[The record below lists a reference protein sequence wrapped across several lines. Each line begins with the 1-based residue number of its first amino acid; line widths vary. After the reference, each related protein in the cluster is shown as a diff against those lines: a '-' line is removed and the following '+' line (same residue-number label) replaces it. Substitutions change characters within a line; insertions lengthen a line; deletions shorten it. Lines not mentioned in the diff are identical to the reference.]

1 MSKVFVL
8 EQPNASL
15 DISKAKDFGELV
27 FVFDRKE
34 YRCSCFKTVEYTEK
48 ILNNMET
55 LGYDP
60 DVDFFLVA
68 GSMVPIVTAM
78 VGVVSAFGKVK
89 VLFYRANEMEYVE
102 RTLC

>member
-1 MSKVFVL
+1 ML
-8 EQPNASL
+8 EQPNVSL
-15 DISKAKDFGELV
+15 DISKAKSFGELI
-27 FVFDRKE
+27 FIFNKRE
-34 YRCSCFKTVEYTEK
+34 HRCSCFKTVEYTDN
-48 ILNNMET
+48 ILTKMEE

-78 VGVVSAFGKVK
+78 VGVVSTFGKVK
-89 VLFYRANEMEYVE
+89 VLLYRANEMEYVE